1 MKKKLIILI
10 NLLFLFCFNES
21 FSQVNVVLA
30 VHQPPEFGF
39 EVIST
44 DTTIVRG
51 DSLTLGKDLTVFGG
65 SGDYTFIWTP
75 GSTLND
81 STVMNP
87 IATPEDTTTYNLTV
101 LDNYGCSFSVD
112 YKVSVRAFPV
122 SVNDRLEKTN
132 SLFAKLFPN
141 PNDGKFRVEL
151 TGKPQEKIKLLIL
164 DQMGR
169 IIQQQELNNFLGNQT
184 ETFELKL
191 PDGVYTLLII
201 TDSERLQR
209 QFIIQ

>member
-1 MKKKLIILI
+1 MKISLTIVSLLL
-10 NLLFLFCFNES
+10 LLFISTQSLA
-21 FSQVNVVLA
+21 QTKVVLSVNQA
-30 VHQPPEFGF
+30 PELGF
-39 EVIST
+39 DVIST

-81 STVMNP
+81 STIMNP
-87 IATPEDTTTYNLTV
+87 VATPEDTTTYNLTV

-122 SVNDRLEKTN
+122 SVNERLEKTN

-151 TGKPQEKIKLLIL
+151 TGKPQEKIKLLII

-169 IIQQQELNNFLGNQT
+169 IIQQQELKNFLGNQT
-184 ETFELKL
+184 EIFELKL

-201 TDSERLQR
+201 TDSDRLQR